1 MKKHFKAEVKGK
13 VQGVGFR
20 KATEERAKAL
30 KLDGMVKNLEN
41 GNVYVEVSGEGKNI
55 EQLIKFL
62 QNGPALAQV
71 TQVSSEEVDQF
82 THPYSSFT
90 VVQ

>member
-41 GNVYVEVSGEGKNI
+41 GNVYVEAESPEFQVAEFI
-55 EQLIKFL
+55 E
-62 QNGPALAQV
+62 
-71 TQVSSEEVDQF
+71 
-82 THPYSSFT
+82 
-90 VVQ
+90 